1 VRVPDA
7 RGLPDEGLESSVDR
21 GWGRR
26 QPVACVSGRGGVP
39 GGAPGSSSML
49 RTVARVLNACHAHVP
64 HPQMFGILAQTSM
77 LADEAA
83 APGGFHSTSKVFNG
97 VPVSMCPRRLSR
109 VWTAAGAACAARTKT
124 AVPMGITANE
134 YRGSRPPRPTMF
146 PLPEPQQ

>member
-1 VRVPDA
+1 MGEETAGRLRLRA
-7 RGLPDEGLESSVDR
+7 RRCTRR
-21 GWGRR
+21 GTWVE
-26 QPVACVSGRGGVP
+26 QYV
-39 GGAPGSSSML
+39 

-124 AVPMGITANE
+124 AVPMDITANE